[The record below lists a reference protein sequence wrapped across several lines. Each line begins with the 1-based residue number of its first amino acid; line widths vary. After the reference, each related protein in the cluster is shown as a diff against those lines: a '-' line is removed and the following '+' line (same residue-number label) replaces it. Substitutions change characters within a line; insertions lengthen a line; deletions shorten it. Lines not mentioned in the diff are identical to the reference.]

1 MANGNS
7 PERLLWGDR
16 RPPHGSRAP
25 AAGRGVFLL
34 EGVVT
39 TEASTVG
46 SEAGGGRGL
55 SLSPGLPP
63 YSGGPRLPCAPP
75 EASVLSSVCKAGVL
89 VAPSFH
95 KFRES
100 EVKWEA
106 SNLLTDGPD
115 NSREGSR
122 QPWTGAWGRGR
133 VRAGSSGRP
142 RANSRVVLGATWLR
156 WGRGR
161 GLPSAVKARD
171 RSPLSRDPH
180 TARPL
185 Q

>member
-1 MANGNS
+1 M
-7 PERLLWGDR
+7 
-16 RPPHGSRAP
+16 
-25 AAGRGVFLL
+25 

-46 SEAGGGRGL
+46 SEAGAGRGL
-55 SLSPGLPP
+55 SPSPGLPP
-63 YSGGPRLPCAPP
+63 YSGGPRLPCVLP
-75 EASVLSSVCKAGVL
+75 EASILSSVCKAGVL
-89 VAPSFH
+89 VAPSSH

-100 EVKWEA
+100 EIKWEA

-115 NSREGSR
+115 NFPGDL
-122 QPWTGAWGRGR
+122 GRGGG
-133 VRAGSSGRP
+133 VVSSRRP

-156 WGRGR
+156 WGSGG

-171 RSPLSRDPH
+171 RSPLSRDPY
-180 TARPL
+180 TTRPL